1 MTRLASIASLSSIDR
16 LRDRL
21 SSLAFE
27 NSFLR
32 PGGHLRFGL
41 PQIDRLLP
49 GGGLACGGVH
59 ELTGDYAAITV
70 FLAALTS
77 RNPRQQPVLW
87 ITPDQQLSASALGR
101 QGLDHRRLTI
111 AWTHRHADRLWA
123 MDQSLRE
130 LGYGAVI
137 SEFDSMDEADMQ
149 RLQAA
154 ADRSNGVALVIRRD
168 RQASSIAQSRWH
180 IEAAR
185 SDGRLTWL
193 QVSLARSNTGRSGSW
208 LLEWN
213 PAAHSFRILADLA
226 QPLAAAAE

>member
-1 MTRLASIASLSSIDR
+1 MTRLASIER

-21 SSLAFE
+21 SSLSFE

-41 PQIDRLLP
+41 SQIDRLLP
-49 GGGLACGGVH
+49 GSGLACGGLH

-87 ITPDQQLSASALGR
+87 ITPDQQLSAPALGR

-137 SEFDSMDEADMQ
+137 GEFDNMDEADMQ
-149 RLQAA
+149 RLQNAA
-154 ADRSNGVALVIRRD
+154 ERSNAVAMVIRRD
-168 RQASSIAQSRWH
+168 HQASAIAQSRWH
-180 IEAAR
+180 IESAR

-193 QVSLARSNTGRSGSW
+193 QVSLTRSRNGRSGSW

-213 PAAHSFRILADLA
+213 PAEHSFSMLADLA
-226 QPLAAAAE
+226 QPLPAAAE